1 MQTEEGKLERALT
14 SPKESMS
21 VVSELGHTPVEV
33 PELPPT
39 LNDEE
44 LTALKGLVESLDNT
58 SSLEYS
64 WRSQY
69 IAARAF
75 VSSCTE

>member
-1 MQTEEGKLERALT
+1 MIMELT
-14 SPKESMS
+14 GMVQYRKI
-21 VVSELGHTPVEV
+21 VEV